1 MKTFKQLREAT
12 GREITINWDM
22 DDPGEHAA
30 DWQDQGVYLD
40 DWDERKMEIDI
51 SGTEKDLLKWLVN
64 DYGMDKKDA
73 QKEIRKGK
81 RIKI

>member
-12 GREITINWDM
+12 GREITIDWDM
-22 DDPGEHAA
+22 DDPGEYAA

-40 DWDERKMEIDI
+40 DWDERKMEIEI
-51 SGTEKDLLKWLVN
+51 SGTEKDLLNWLVN

>member
-1 MKTFKQLREAT
+1 MKQFKELREAI

-40 DWDERKMEIDI
+40 DWDERKMEIEFGQCRALRNMKQI
-51 SGTEKDLLKWLVN
+51 EKIESK
-64 DYGMDKKDA
+64 ME
-73 QKEIRKGK
+73 KEF
-81 RIKI
+81 